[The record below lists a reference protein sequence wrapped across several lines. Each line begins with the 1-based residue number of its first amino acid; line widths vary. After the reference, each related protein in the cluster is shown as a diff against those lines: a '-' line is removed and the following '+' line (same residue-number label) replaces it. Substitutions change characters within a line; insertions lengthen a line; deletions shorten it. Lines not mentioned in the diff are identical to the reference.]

1 MFFGNPGEIGRL
13 THRIGVIER
22 KLDLILEHL
31 GIENPDDEL
40 EAQIRA
46 LLGAGRKIEAIKLYR
61 EHTGADLKSA
71 KDAVESMGP

>member
-1 MFFGNPGEIGRL
+1 MFFGNSGEIGRL

-22 KLDLILEHL
+22 KLDLVLEHL

-40 EAQIRA
+40 EAQVRA

-61 EHTGADLKSA
+61 ARTGADLKSA
-71 KDAVESMGP
+71 KDAVEGMGP